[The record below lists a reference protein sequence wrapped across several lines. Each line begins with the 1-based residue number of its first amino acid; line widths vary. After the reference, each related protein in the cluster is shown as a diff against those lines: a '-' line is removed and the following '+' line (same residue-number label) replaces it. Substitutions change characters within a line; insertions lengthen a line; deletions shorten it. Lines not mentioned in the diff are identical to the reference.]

1 MTRTMISWQIKE
13 NAAKSRKTVCTLSPE
28 SCRVIID
35 FLLAISVSVVVSYII
50 SEILDVGMAT

>member
-1 MTRTMISWQIKE
+1 MISWQIKE